1 MAYIGKKVEETD
13 LTNRTVDTM
22 VGDGSDTTLTLS
34 ATPISVNNVLVFI
47 NGIMQRPTTDYTISG
62 TTLTFGTAPF
72 TGGIVVAITGGGE
85 HIGVPLAKI
94 ATDKISDG
102 AVTNA
107 KINSL
112 SASKLTG
119 ALPALDGS
127 ALTGI
132 SAVNNIT
139 KSANDP
145 TISSNPSSGLGTVWA
160 NTTSGETYVLTDATA
175 GANVWYNVGSGSGDV
190 YSFQGT
196 LEGYVAGGQSNV
208 PGPVT
213 NTIQK
218 FSFASNT
225 TGTNLGDLTR
235 TTYLA
240 DGTSSRTHGYSPGG
254 LGVSTIDKF
263 QFATSN
269 SATSHGN
276 LTAARHSS
284 GASNNGTDGFVFGG
298 QSFVSTIEKYAFT
311 SNTTAS
317 SHGNLT
323 EATNAKTGTSSE
335 AHGFSSGGYSHLQ
348 SPTFR
353 TTIDKFA
360 FASNTTAASHGN
372 LSTGRS
378 NASGTSST
386 TDGYVASGPDGSVD
400 QTSIEK
406 HSFASNTTAAGHG
419 DVSIGR
425 DGSVGSS
432 HTTHGYASGGQRNTG
447 PGGSHINLIDKFAY
461 TSNTTAT
468 DHGDLVQ
475 GSYAGSG
482 HQY

>member
-1 MAYIGKKVEETD
+1 MAYTKVKP
-13 LTNRTVDTM
+13 LM
-22 VGDGSDTTLTLS
+22 V
-34 ATPISVNNVLVFI
+34 
-47 NGIMQRPTTDYTISG
+47 
-62 TTLTFGTAPF
+62 
-72 TGGIVVAITGGGE
+72 
-85 HIGVPLAKI
+85 
-94 ATDKISDG
+94 
-102 AVTNA
+102 
-107 KINSL
+107 
-112 SASKLTG
+112 ASFPSSRLTG
-119 ALPALDGS
+119 AFGAISG
-127 ALTGI
+127 ANLTGLGDGI
-132 SAVNNIT
+132 DT
-139 KSANDP
+139 KSASNDP
-145 TISSNPSSGLGTVWA
+145 AINTNPAAVGHVWL
-160 NTTSGETYVLTDATA
+160 NKTSGEIFICTDATA
-175 GANVWYNVGSGSGDV
+175 GANVWANVGGGSGDV

-196 LEGYVAGGQSNV
+196 LEGYVAGGQANI

-218 FSFASNT
+218 FAFASNT

-235 TTYLA
+235 TSYLA

-254 LGVSTIDKF
+254 LSISTIDKF
-263 QFATSN
+263 QFATAN
-269 SATSHGN
+269 NATSHGN
-276 LTAARHSS
+276 LIAARHSS
-284 GASNNGTDGFVFGG
+284 GASNNETDGFVFGG

-323 EATNAKTGTSSE
+323 EATNAKTGNSSE
-335 AHGFSSGGYSHLQ
+335 THGFSSGGYSHLQ

-386 TDGYVASGPDGSVD
+386 TDGYVASGSNSGGD

-406 HSFASNTTAAGHG
+406 HSFASNTTASSHG
-419 DVSIGR
+419 NLTFGR

-432 HTTHGYASGGQRNTG
+432 HTTHGYASGGQTNGG
-447 PGGSHINLIDKFAY
+447 PNAYINVIDKFLFS
-461 TSNTTAT
+461 SNTTAS

-475 GSYAGSG
+475 GSYAGTG